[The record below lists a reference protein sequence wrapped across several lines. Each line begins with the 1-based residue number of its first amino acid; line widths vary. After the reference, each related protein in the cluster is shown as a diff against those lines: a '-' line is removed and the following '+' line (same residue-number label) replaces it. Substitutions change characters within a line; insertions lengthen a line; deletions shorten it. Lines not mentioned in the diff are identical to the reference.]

1 MSSNK
6 NLQLKSMYQ
15 ENDVVTRWKTL
26 KLGDLCRSISETY
39 RNNDSEVIL
48 VNTSD
53 VLNGKILNHKKVEN
67 KNLKGQFK
75 KTFKKG
81 DILYSEIRPANRRY
95 AYIDFDETDQ
105 YIASTKL
112 MVIRPDK
119 SKIVPKFLVTYLSSE
134 RVLSE
139 LQQLA
144 ETRSGTFP
152 QITFNSELAPMPICV
167 PNIEYQKKIL
177 SILQP
182 LNDKIELN
190 NAINEN
196 LEKQAEAIFKSWF
209 VDFEPF
215 GGAKPSSWIVESL
228 GNVCHCSLGGTPSR
242 SNPEYWNGDIPWIN
256 SGEVNNF
263 RIIRPSEYITK
274 LGLNKSATKLLSAKT
289 TVIAITGATLGQ
301 VSLLEIDTCTN
312 QSVVGVTPSNQLPYE
327 FVYPYIKSNIEKL
340 ISHQTGGAQQHIN
353 KQNVESLSVIIPPSD
368 IIKCY
373 TNLVKDL
380 YSSISV
386 NCFENEKLV
395 KLRDA
400 LLPKLMSGE
409 IDVSNVNI

>member
-1 MSSNK
+1 MK
-6 NLQLKSMYQ
+6 Y
-15 ENDVVTRWKTL
+15 
-26 KLGDLCRSISETY
+26 KLGEVSIFNPTEKIPKGAILKKIAMDKLKPFCRDIPDFSYETFSGGSKF
-39 RNNDSEVIL
+39 RNNDIIMARITPCLE
-48 VNTSD
+48 
-53 VLNGKILNHKKVEN
+53 NGKTAMVNVLDYGEIGFGSTEYIVIRAKPNVTDSNYLYYLIISSIVREPAIKSMVGSSGRQRVQTDVVKNIEIDLPPLNEQK
-67 KNLKGQFK
+67 Q
-75 KTFKKG
+75 
-81 DILYSEIRPANRRY
+81 
-95 AYIDFDETDQ
+95 
-105 YIASTKL
+105 IASIL
-112 MVIRPDK
+112 K
-119 SKIVPKFLVTYLSSE
+119 SID
-134 RVLSE
+134 
-139 LQQLA
+139 
-144 ETRSGTFP
+144 
-152 QITFNSELAPMPICV
+152 
-167 PNIEYQKKIL
+167 
-177 SILQP
+177 
-182 LNDKIELN
+182 DKIELN
-190 NAINEN
+190 NEINEN